1 MDDQPI
7 IEMEFRD
14 GKRVVPAHLA
24 AALDTIETYRL
35 TYREAVR
42 MANDEMV
49 REVVTTKVNK
59 VIEGHFR
66 RFR

>member
-1 MDDQPI
+1 MDEQKI

-14 GKRVVPAHLA
+14 GRRVVPVHLA
-24 AALDTIETYRL
+24 AALDTIETYRY
-35 TYREAVR
+35 TYREAVK

-49 REVVTTKVNK
+49 REVVVGKVNK